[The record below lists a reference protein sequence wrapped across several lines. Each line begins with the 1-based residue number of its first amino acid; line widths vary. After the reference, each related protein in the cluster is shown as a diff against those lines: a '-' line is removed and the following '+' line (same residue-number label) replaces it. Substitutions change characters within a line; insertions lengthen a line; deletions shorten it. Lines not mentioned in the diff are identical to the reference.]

1 MQPHPSSLTPHPS
14 ITMNVNFACP
24 RCEQSARVEV
34 AIDAA
39 DFACPHCAA
48 QIEVLEGAVED
59 GKLRRCLVCPCEDLF
74 VRKDFPQRLG
84 VGLVVVGLAGSTIAW
99 GYRMP
104 EIAYAILFGTAL
116 LDLGL
121 YMMVGNALVCY
132 RCNAHYRFLEGID
145 RYAPFD
151 LETHERYRQQAARLA
166 EGQKSRSEA

>member
-1 MQPHPSSLTPHPS
+1 
-14 ITMNVNFACP
+14 MNVNFACP
-24 RCEQSARVEV
+24 RCDQSARVDV

-39 DFACPHCAA
+39 VFACPNCDA
-48 QIEVLEGAVED
+48 QIEVPDGAVE
-59 GKLRRCLVCPCEDLF
+59 GERLQRCLVCPSKDLF

-84 VGLVVVGLAGSTIAW
+84 VGLVVVGLVGSTIAW

-104 EIAYAILFGTAL
+104 EIAYAFLFGTAL
-116 LDLGL
+116 LDLAL
-121 YMMVGNALVCY
+121 YMLVGNALVCY

-166 EGQKSRSEA
+166 EGQSVSSPET